1 MAPLETLPAHK
12 VRDMLF
18 ADLYL
23 GHPKMGNRFSEVP
36 KAPTNPVKAGPELQD
51 DLEMLRKACAYAE
64 AQAKGLPDFR
74 IEYDGYAYRVA
85 VLQSVSGTVY
95 VLRRMPP
102 QIPSL
107 RELGLPQLYS
117 QKLMQEGLT
126 GLVIIS
132 GAMKS
137 GKTTAAGALVAERL
151 VAYGGVAVTAE
162 DPVEMPLE
170 GTHGPGICFQTQA
183 ASNEGGYAAATRN
196 ILRSGANLIFLGEMR
211 DGEAALEVLRAGVN
225 GHLIVSTLHAEDIQ
239 TALRRLEVMASEGME
254 AASAQALMS
263 DGLAMVL
270 HLRLTGNNP
279 RRLEAE
285 MLTVR
290 TNSSAR
296 AIIRSGHYERLG
308 SEISLQKTQM
318 LTGRMG

>member
-1 MAPLETLPAHK
+1 MPPIDPLPARK
-12 VRDMLF
+12 VREMTF

-36 KAPTNPVKAGPELQD
+36 KAPTNPVVAGPELQD
-51 DLEMLRKACAYAE
+51 DLELLRKECSYAE
-64 AQAKGLPDFR
+64 GQAKGQPDFR
-74 IEYDGYAYRVA
+74 IEYDGFAYRVA
-85 VLQSVSGTVY
+85 VLKSVSGTVY

-107 RELGLPQLYS
+107 RELGVPPIYA

-126 GLVIIS
+126 GLVIVS

-183 ASNEGGYAAATRN
+183 SSEEGGYAAAARN

-211 DGEAALEVLRAGVN
+211 DGDAAIEVLRAGVN
-225 GHLIVSTLHAEDIQ
+225 GHLIVSTVHSEDIQ
-239 TALRRLEVMASEGME
+239 TTLRRLEVMASEGME
-254 AASAQALMS
+254 STSAQALLS
-263 DGLAMVL
+263 DGLAMIL
-270 HLRLTGNNP
+270 HLRLSGNP

-285 MLTVR
+285 LLSVR
-290 TNSSAR
+290 GNTSAK

-318 LTGRMG
+318 LAGRGG